1 MMLKLREYNAFD
13 AEVITKWI
21 SNEYY
26 FSQCSADRYEKYPIT
41 AYDMN
46 SYYEREKI
54 NNQIYIMTAYD
65 ENGIIGHFT
74 LRFVDDDR
82 KTIRLG
88 FVIIDN
94 SKRKKGYGKQMIDLA
109 IKYAFDNI
117 GVNKISLGVFENNGD
132 AIKCYKNCGFK
143 EVKTEIV
150 ESYAC
155 MGEIWNCIEMENS
168 KEV

>member
-1 MMLKLREYNAFD
+1 
-13 AEVITKWI
+13 
-21 SNEYY
+21 
-26 FSQCSADRYEKYPIT
+26 
-41 AYDMN
+41 
-46 SYYEREKI
+46 
-54 NNQIYIMTAYD
+54 MTAYD

-117 GVNKISLGVFENNGD
+117 GVNKISLGVLK
-132 AIKCYKNCGFK
+132 IM
-143 EVKTEIV
+143 V
-150 ESYAC
+150 
-155 MGEIWNCIEMENS
+155 ML
-168 KEV
+168 

>member
-1 MMLKLREYNAFD
+1 MLKLREYNAFD

-21 SNEYY
+21 SNEYA
-26 FSQCSADRYEKYPIT
+26 FRQWSADRYEKYPIT

-88 FVIIDN
+88 FVIIE
-94 SKRKKGYGKQMIDLA
+94 MIDLA

-132 AIKCYKNCGFK
+132 AIKCYKNCDFK